1 MKKVSTNKK
10 ITVTTT
16 TTDTY
21 SFGTFSEMVEWLKS
35 MPPPPNPNVHFSD
48 SLHVLSQSSL
58 GAENKPLIRRI
69 IRFKAT
75 KGKLAKKKFEGR
87 LFVFGEWSDVS
98 KPMEPNFCTWAR
110 SFQLISNQENVESI
124 ELERYFDI
132 DDKPIDSVF
141 AKDFNLK
148 DFVGV
153 ESRIEV
159 KEATEGE

>member
-1 MKKVSTNKK
+1 MKKVSTSKK
-10 ITVTTT
+10 VIVTTT

-35 MPPPPNPNVHFSD
+35 MPPPPNPNVLFSD
-48 SLHVLSQSSL
+48 SLYVLPQSSL

-75 KGKLAKKKFEGR
+75 KGKLAKKKFEGYLR
-87 LFVFGEWSDVS
+87 VFGEWSDPS
-98 KPMEPNFCTWAR
+98 KPMEPNFWTWAK
-110 SFQLISNQENVESI
+110 SFRLVTNQENMESI

-132 DDKPIDSVF
+132 EDKPIDSVF
-141 AKDFNLK
+141 AKDFNIK
-148 DFVGV
+148 DFVGE
-153 ESRIEV
+153 ESCVEV